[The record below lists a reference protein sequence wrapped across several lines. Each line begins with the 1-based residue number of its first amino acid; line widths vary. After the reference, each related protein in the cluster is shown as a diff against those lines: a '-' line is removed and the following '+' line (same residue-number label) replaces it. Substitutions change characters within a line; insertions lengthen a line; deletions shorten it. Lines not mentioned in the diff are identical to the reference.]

1 MITDLTPVFLLFS
14 VTPANSIS
22 YASRHPCVRF
32 TGLDASRRLI
42 APYPWGSR
50 RGRWIEL
57 VGMGRDSV
65 SCSKVT
71 KYDVLRV
78 SGSIRLYRLG
88 VTSESFYSYRMRAAR
103 LPLPHPGG
111 RPPPIHK
118 KSTRNIRALFF

>member
-1 MITDLTPVFLLFS
+1 MITDLTTVFLLFS

-50 RGRWIEL
+50 RGRRIEL

-65 SCSKVT
+65 SCSKIT

-88 VTSESFYSYRMRAAR
+88 VPSESFYSYRMRAAS

-111 RPPPIHK
+111 RPLPIHK

>member
-1 MITDLTPVFLLFS
+1 MNRTQGCLE
-14 VTPANSIS
+14 
-22 YASRHPCVRF
+22 

-50 RGRWIEL
+50 RGRRIEL

-65 SCSKVT
+65 SCSKIT

-88 VTSESFYSYRMRAAR
+88 VPSESFYSYRMRAASLDGER
-103 LPLPHPGG
+103 EAGLSKVDGG
-111 RPPPIHK
+111 WG
-118 KSTRNIRALFF
+118 